1 VEAAVRPGGAPGPER
16 RRALDP
22 APLRALVE
30 RLARELTVPAL
41 DELWIFP
48 PRQSA
53 GIVSAVVVASALEPP
68 PAVVAGGEATGGGMA
83 EPAPDPER
91 RRVVTAR
98 YADRR
103 DARGQGPVEETVMEH
118 GVAPRERIARLI
130 DGVVRRLD
138 DELATL
144 TPRAVRIGGD
154 PARFDE
160 LLASLADPLRR

>member
-53 GIVSAVVVASALEPP
+53 GIVSAVVVASALERP
-68 PAVVAGGEATGGGMA
+68 PAVVAGGGVA

>member
-1 VEAAVRPGGAPGPER
+1 VRPDGAPGPER

-53 GIVSAVVVASALEPP
+53 GIVSAVVVASALEYAP
-68 PAVVAGGEATGGGMA
+68 PAPAVGQVA
-83 EPAPDPER
+83 PPDRER

-154 PARFDE
+154 AARFDE
-160 LLASLADPLRR
+160 LLASLADPPRR

>member
-1 VEAAVRPGGAPGPER
+1 VPGPER

-48 PRQSA
+48 PRQA
-53 GIVSAVVVASALEPP
+53 GGVVSAVVVASALEAP
-68 PAVVAGGEATGGGMA
+68 PARQEPVETGAGGAGGAAGA
-83 EPAPDPER
+83 WTPDPER

-103 DARGQGPVEETVMEH
+103 DARGQGLVEETVLEH
-118 GVAPRERIARLI
+118 GVAPRERIGRLI

-138 DELATL
+138 DELASL
-144 TPRAVRIGGD
+144 TPRAVRIAGD

-160 LLASLADPLRR
+160 LLASLTDPLRP